1 MPTYDAIDFVKA
13 VTTTASAVGTQDC
26 QAVSI
31 QADPDNTVDVFLGTA
46 TSQST
51 QLSPGES
58 FTIPISN
65 LSKIFAKTGSGTAN
79 LNILA
84 VI

>member
-1 MPTYDAIDFVKA
+1 MPAYDVIDFVKG
-13 VTTTASAVGTQDC
+13 VTTVASAIGTQDC

-31 QADPDNTVDVFLGTA
+31 QADPDNTEDVFVGTA

-51 QLSPGES
+51 QLLAGMN

-65 LSKIFAKTGSGTAN
+65 LGKIWVKTAANTAN
-79 LNILA
+79 LNIFA
-84 VI
+84 VV